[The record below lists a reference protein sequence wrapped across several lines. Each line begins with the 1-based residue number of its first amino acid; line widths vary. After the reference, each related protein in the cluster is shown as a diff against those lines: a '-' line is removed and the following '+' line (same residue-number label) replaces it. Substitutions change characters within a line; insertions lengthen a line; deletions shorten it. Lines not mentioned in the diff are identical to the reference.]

1 MQKHDNILFC
11 AEYTVIQVSYFPPDI
26 FLFVL
31 LFFSPEETESD
42 TSLNRSGSSLG
53 QQMYSRSGRRR
64 TLSTTDDILEIHE
77 VVARLSAK
85 NKAEDGNDEVEE
97 EEEEEED
104 EESDWDSWS
113 EEGEPDQEHSALQTH
128 FQDFFQHLR
137 DIYGA
142 GKTVV
147 TRCWSGTKW
156 VKSLCVCVCKCVSGV
171 CVRERERECV
181 CELFWVYFLSFI
193 LKQRPCKLPL
203 QCDTFLLSVSFQ
215 TSWGMGK
222 LDSKA
227 QL

>member
-1 MQKHDNILFC
+1 M
-11 AEYTVIQVSYFPPDI
+11 
-26 FLFVL
+26 FVL

-77 VVARLSAK
+77 VVARLSARS
-85 NKAEDGNDEVEE
+85 KAEDGDDEVEE
-97 EEEEEED
+97 EEEEEEE

-142 GKTVV
+142 GKTVI
-147 TRCWSGTKW
+147 TRC
-156 VKSLCVCVCKCVSGV
+156 
-171 CVRERERECV
+171 
-181 CELFWVYFLSFI
+181 
-193 LKQRPCKLPL
+193 
-203 QCDTFLLSVSFQ
+203 
-215 TSWGMGK
+215 
-222 LDSKA
+222 
-227 QL
+227 